1 MRHTGIC
8 HRFLPVVC
16 ELLESHSFCSV
27 ADRELLEYQI
37 SPRGPRTWRIT
48 DKQMHWKSVQM
59 RERQQK
65 RVVGNYLPT
74 MRNLEMRFAVEKFA
88 WEIKGFTIFEGENR
102 KERQSGCDSY

>member
-1 MRHTGIC
+1 
-8 HRFLPVVC
+8 
-16 ELLESHSFCSV
+16 
-27 ADRELLEYQI
+27 
-37 SPRGPRTWRIT
+37 
-48 DKQMHWKSVQM
+48 M

-88 WEIKGFTIFEGENR
+88 WEIQGFTIFEGENR